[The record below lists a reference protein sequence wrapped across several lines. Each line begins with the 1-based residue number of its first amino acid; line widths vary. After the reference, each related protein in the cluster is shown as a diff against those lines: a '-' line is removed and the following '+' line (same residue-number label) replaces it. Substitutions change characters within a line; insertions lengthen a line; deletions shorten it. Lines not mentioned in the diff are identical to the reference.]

1 MKLTRIIL
9 IALLASILLSGCG
22 PGSSSDSRSAP
33 PAAPA
38 DQRSQDFG
46 SHVLHFNA
54 LSTDQLQPAVAQQYG
69 IVRSK
74 NRAML
79 NISIVK
85 KVEGTAG
92 QPVPGNVSATA
103 RNLTGQLKTITLR
116 EIKDGGA
123 VYYIADLPVAN
134 GETLKFDIEA
144 TPVDGQSEAFRVSFN
159 QEFYAD

>member
-1 MKLTRIIL
+1 MKLARVIL
-9 IALLASILLSGCG
+9 TALLAGILLSGCG
-22 PGSSSDSRSAP
+22 PGSNSDTRSAP

-74 NRAML
+74 NRALL
-79 NISIVK
+79 NISMVK
-85 KVEGTAG
+85 KIEGTSG
-92 QPVPGNVSATA
+92 QPVSGTVNATA
-103 RNLTGQLKTITLR
+103 SNLTGQLKTISLR

-134 GETLKFDIEA
+134 GETLKFDISA
-144 TPVDGQSEAFRVSFN
+144 TPLDSEVEAFRVSFN
-159 QEFYAD
+159 QKFYAD